1 MYIYPAIKKKK
12 ILPFAIWMEL
22 EGLMLNELN
31 QIEKEKYHL
40 VLFTC
45 ALFKK
50 KKKNRKMSS
59 EVQRTVW
66 WSPEGQ
72 CGQNGMGEGSQKIQ
86 TSRSK
91 INVMRM

>member
-12 ILPFAIWMEL
+12 ILSFATWMEL

-45 ALFKK
+45 ALLKK
-50 KKKNRKMSS
+50 KKKK
-59 EVQRTVW
+59 
-66 WSPEGQ
+66 
-72 CGQNGMGEGSQKIQ
+72 QK
-86 TSRSK
+86 
-91 INVMRM
+91 N

>member
-50 KKKNRKMSS
+50 KKKKKKKWSS
-59 EVQRTVW
+59 IL
-66 WSPEGQ
+66 
-72 CGQNGMGEGSQKIQ
+72 K
-86 TSRSK
+86 
-91 INVMRM
+91 

>member
-50 KKKNRKMSS
+50 KKKQKNEFRGAKNSLVVSRGSM
-59 EVQRTVW
+59 
-66 WSPEGQ
+66 WSKWDG
-72 CGQNGMGEGSQKIQ
+72 
-86 TSRSK
+86 
-91 INVMRM
+91 

>member
-12 ILPFAIWMEL
+12 ILSFATWMEL

-45 ALFKK
+45 ALLKK
-50 KKKNRKMSS
+50 KKKKKQKNEFRGAKNSLVVSRGSM
-59 EVQRTVW
+59 
-66 WSPEGQ
+66 WSKWDG
-72 CGQNGMGEGSQKIQ
+72 
-86 TSRSK
+86 
-91 INVMRM
+91 

>member
-1 MYIYPAIKKKK
+1 MYIYPAIKKKN

-45 ALFKK
+45 ALLKK
-50 KKKNRKMSS
+50 KKKTEK
-59 EVQRTVW
+59 
-66 WSPEGQ
+66 
-72 CGQNGMGEGSQKIQ
+72 
-86 TSRSK
+86 
-91 INVMRM
+91 

>member
-45 ALFKK
+45 ALLKK
-50 KKKNRKMSS
+50 QTNKQTKRQKNEFRGAKNSLVGSRGSM
-59 EVQRTVW
+59 
-66 WSPEGQ
+66 WSKWDG
-72 CGQNGMGEGSQKIQ
+72 
-86 TSRSK
+86 
-91 INVMRM
+91 

>member
-12 ILPFAIWMEL
+12 ILSFATWMEL

-45 ALFKK
+45 ALLKK
-50 KKKNRKMSS
+50 KKKKQKNEFRDAKNSLVVS
-59 EVQRTVW
+59 R
-66 WSPEGQ
+66 
-72 CGQNGMGEGSQKIQ
+72 GS
-86 TSRSK
+86 
-91 INVMRM
+91 M

>member
-12 ILPFAIWMEL
+12 ILSFATWMEL

-45 ALFKK
+45 ALLKK
-50 KKKNRKMSS
+50 KKKKKKKT
-59 EVQRTVW
+59 E
-66 WSPEGQ
+66 E
-72 CGQNGMGEGSQKIQ
+72 
-86 TSRSK
+86 
-91 INVMRM
+91 

>member
-12 ILPFAIWMEL
+12 ILSFATWMEL

-45 ALFKK
+45 ALLKK
-50 KKKNRKMSS
+50 KKKTEELFHRCKEQFCGLQRVNVVKMGWVKVAKKYKLPGLKLMS
-59 EVQRTVW
+59 
-66 WSPEGQ
+66 
-72 CGQNGMGEGSQKIQ
+72 
-86 TSRSK
+86 
-91 INVMRM
+91 